1 MKRETLFLKVVI
13 FIMSLPILALC
24 ILGIPW
30 FAKDMLETYTRLSA
44 VIYSLLIILYVSAI
58 PYHYAL
64 FQTFKL
70 LSYIDNNEAFST
82 LSVMSLKKIKYSAI
96 IICVLY
102 IAALPLIY
110 LLADASDAPGMILM
124 GMGISFASF
133 VVCVFAAVLEKL
145 LKNAIEL
152 KSEIDLT
159 V

>member
-1 MKRETLFLKVVI
+1 MKRETFFLKVVI
-13 FIMSLPILALC
+13 LIMSLPILALC

-30 FAKDMLETYTRLSA
+30 FAKGMLETYTNLTA
-44 VIYSLLIILYVSAI
+44 VIYPLIIILYTSAI
-58 PYHYAL
+58 PYHFAL

-70 LSYIDNNEAFST
+70 LSYIDSNEAFSD
-82 LSVMSLKKIKYSAI
+82 LSVKSLKKIKYSAI
-96 IICVLY
+96 AISVLY

-124 GMGISFASF
+124 GMGIAFASF

-145 LKNAIEL
+145 LRNAIEL